1 MQNVPLSAFDG
12 DLSDQFLEVLVD
24 VAVQTFDDGWVERR
38 VIASHLIDDFAK
50 FQFGYNIFRKG
61 NVDELQNLLIVF
73 DPLYPYFGIR
83 DERVTL
89 LLWFD
94 GDQILSA
101 LPDGLGEDVD
111 HFCYWGHVA
120 FQEDL
125 FGDALGEN
133 AEVVASED
141 GTVLED

>member
-24 VAVQTFDDGWVERR
+24 VAVQTFDDGRVERR

-50 FQFGYNIFRKG
+50 LQFGHNIFRKG

-73 DPLYPYFGIR
+73 DPLYPYLGIR
-83 DERVTL
+83 DERVAL
-89 LLWFD
+89 LLRFD

-111 HFCYWGHVA
+111 HFCY
-120 FQEDL
+120 
-125 FGDALGEN
+125 
-133 AEVVASED
+133 
-141 GTVLED
+141 